1 MSTVEAEYRARMDA
15 LTASQRIE
23 RSMAMLQWTRE
34 LLSRQVV
41 AESGAM
47 SDERLRWE
55 VALRLYKSD
64 PTTRSM
70 IEQRLANVSG

>member
-1 MSTVEAEYRARMDA
+1 MSAIEDEYRSRMDA
-15 LTASQRIE
+15 LPVTQRVA

-34 LLSRQVV
+34 MLGRQVV

-55 VALRLYKSD
+55 VALRLYGSD
-64 PTTRSM
+64 PATRSM
-70 IEQRLANVSG
+70 IERRLADVSG